1 MVNKLVHKAKL
12 CRKQLIWLRQLGSLW
27 RGKKCWNTTTWHPPL
42 CMSGYCWMQILL
54 HVITACIRPES
65 PCSQFSSLNFCW
77 GCAEKEKE
85 ALYGW
90 GFGKKWWNTCRQES
104 TNQRRRWRCK
114 MLLTRHGQ
122 RQGSKA
128 LGLMTKTIWIKI
140 ERGFWLLDSGL
151 PFSPYLFFSFV
162 NEMSS
167 VS

>member
-1 MVNKLVHKAKL
+1 MQKTADLAQAAGL
-12 CRKQLIWLRQLGSLW
+12 SLK
-27 RGKKCWNTTTWHPPL
+27 GKKMLKYNHLTPSFVHVR
-42 CMSGYCWMQILL
+42 ILL
-54 HVITACIRPES
+54 DANTAPCNHWVYSARITLLPVQLSE
-65 PCSQFSSLNFCW
+65 LLLGMCW
-77 GCAEKEKE
+77 KGERSFIWVGFWKEIMKH
-85 ALYGW
+85 LPTG
-90 GFGKKWWNTCRQES
+90 S

-151 PFSPYLFFSFV
+151 PFSPSLFFSFV